1 MIIPFEDPLVQCIS
15 GGGFR
20 LTEKC
25 GPRSFI
31 VFPAAIKAIDRR
43 AQQIVILFDKDIVIQ
58 ITSERNLDTIYSQ
71 ITACLGV

>member
-20 LTEKC
+20 LSEPC

-43 AQQIVILFDKDIVIQ
+43 FNQVVIFFDKEIVIQ
-58 ITSERNLDTIYSQ
+58 ITGDRLDTVFSQ
-71 ITACLGV
+71 ISACLGI